1 MDKSIEQAQKII
13 TAKISDFKTLHDG
26 LEKSSRDALQYA
38 SRNTNMKFLFE
49 NGYVWVLI
57 TSWQQ
62 ITQTLWRIA

>member
-49 NGYVWVLI
+49 NGYV
-57 TSWQQ
+57 
-62 ITQTLWRIA
+62 